1 MLIHINFS
9 SNDIN
14 KFTLLLQKG
23 VYPYEYMDDWEN
35 FNEISSP
42 EKEDIYSNL
51 NMEDITDTEYTH
63 AKSVCKYFEMKS
75 LGEYD

>member
-1 MLIHINFS
+1 
-9 SNDIN
+9 
-14 KFTLLLQKG
+14 
-23 VYPYEYMDDWEN
+23 MDDWEN